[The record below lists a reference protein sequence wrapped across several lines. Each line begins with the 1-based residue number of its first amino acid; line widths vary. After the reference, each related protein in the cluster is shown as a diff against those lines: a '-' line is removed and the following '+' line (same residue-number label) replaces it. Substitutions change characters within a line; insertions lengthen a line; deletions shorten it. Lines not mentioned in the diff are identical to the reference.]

1 MSHAPVKY
9 ILITAARNEEAFIGK
24 TLQSVVQQTHL
35 PERWTIVDDGS
46 TDRTAEIIAPYAEKY
61 SWIRLI
67 RNPRR
72 ESRDF
77 AAKANAVNA
86 ALQEMQ
92 DLKFEIV
99 GNLDADTSFAPDY
112 MEFLM
117 QKFAADPKLG
127 VAGTPFTE
135 DSGYDSSR
143 DSFEGENHVAGACQL
158 FRRECWNDIGGYSA
172 NPAGGV
178 DWIAVTTARIK
189 GWTTRS
195 FADKR
200 CHHHRLI
207 GTAGRGQ
214 IAALFSYGQKDYY
227 LGGSPVWELFRL
239 IYRTAK
245 RPYFVGSLALGCGY
259 IWAAARRLK
268 RPVSPEL
275 MRFHR
280 AEQMKKLRN
289 ILRSFLLLKRVDSFS
304 SGTARNSLNP
314 ETQSRIRPT

>member
-1 MSHAPVKY
+1 MSHPPLKY
-9 ILITAARNEEAFIGK
+9 VLITAARNEEALIGK
-24 TLQSVVQQTHL
+24 TLESVVRQTQL
-35 PERWTIVDDGS
+35 PERWIIVDDGS
-46 TDRTAEIIAPYAEKY
+46 TDRTAEIIAPYVEKY
-61 SWIRLI
+61 SWIRLV

-77 AAKANAVNA
+77 AAKANAVND
-86 ALQEMQ
+86 ALRQMQ
-92 DLKFEIV
+92 DLKFDIL

-112 MEFLM
+112 MEFLI

-127 VAGTPFTE
+127 VAGTPFRE

-158 FRRECWNDIGGYSA
+158 FRRECWNDIGGYLA
-172 NPAGGV
+172 NPGGGV
-178 DWIAVTTARIK
+178 DWIAVTTARTK

-200 CHHHRLI
+200 IHHHRLI
-207 GTAGRGQ
+207 GTAGRSQ
-214 IAALFSYGQKDYY
+214 FAALFLYGQKDYY

-259 IWAAARRLK
+259 IWAAARRLN

-280 AEQMKKLRN
+280 AEQMRKLRN
-289 ILRSFLLLKRVDSFS
+289 VLCSVLLLKRVDSFS

-314 ETQSRIRPT
+314 GTESQTRPT